1 MVQVAP
7 AVRVAWAEVFGVVN
21 KNKQVPVGKLVAA
34 LKRLSFD
41 YVFDTYLTADPSTM
55 RDAWGGRDVD
65 VVLTS
70 RVMVRLFRSGCIV
83 SSPLAEDF
91 FDSPLGTGNGAA

>member
-1 MVQVAP
+1 MASAVQASWV
-7 AVRVAWAEVFGVVN
+7 EVFGVIN

-91 FDSPLGTGNGAA
+91 FDSPLGTGNGAVR